1 MTTNDNTR
9 RRVLKGLGAAGVAG
23 LAGCS
28 GGQGGDGGDGGND
41 SDGGGGA
48 DGGGGNDTNQTDT
61 GDGGSGGGTPMDDA
75 FTSYGQI
82 EPTQMHYNPF
92 NPQNRVMSV
101 EQTTGQNTPGP
112 VMYESLMQYNR
123 QTGEWTNRILTDFSV
138 DSESVTLELSGDYAW
153 SNGDAV
159 APEDLAAQ
167 YRLGEHVGIQLWTL
181 IDGVSVAGDQTV
193 ELALKKQTNPGVIR
207 KEANQ
212 RLMVKRG
219 VYSEY
224 LQRYEDASS
233 DDERKAVTQDLT
245 GWAYAAGGDPKPVV
259 NGPYALESATSQ
271 QWTLTRRED
280 FPVETNIPKYE
291 YLFMPK
297 TQKRWSAMIGGEI
310 DGGAI
315 LAAEKEIQK
324 QFPKSVKKISLP
336 GFGGLCVHVQ
346 HDHPVLGKQQVRQA
360 FAYLIN
366 REHVSGNVNP
376 RYSPVEAL
384 SGLTTSSAKQWLG
397 DQYEQLTAYGLES
410 NEEKAAEL
418 MRSAGFSKEGG
429 SWLDTN
435 GEAITFEFKA
445 PPWPG
450 PLGMAQTVGSTL
462 SQFGIK
468 TNMVSME
475 PTTWSTD
482 LTNGNYTIIAD
493 WYGGGPHPYFAFQQL
508 TGSQAKTSNYRLK
521 PTLPP
526 IGQPKQEGSTFD
538 VASNVVGLSQ
548 TMERSEAKSI
558 VADLA
563 WYYNQ
568 YLPEIPMTQG
578 TVPSYMSDDHWEFPA
593 TDDPSMYYMAPIS
606 ALLRETEEG
615 SNRAKLQAKT
625 E

>member
-1 MTTNDNTR
+1 MVENDNSR
-9 RRVLKGLGAAGVAG
+9 RRLLKGIGAAGVAG
-23 LAGCS
+23 LAGCNTG
-28 GGQGGDGGDGGND
+28 GGQDGGTDGGGNGTDGGDGT
-41 SDGGGGA
+41 
-48 DGGGGNDTNQTDT
+48 GNDTNQTDSE
-61 GDGGSGGGTPMDDA
+61 DGEADSGKPVDPA

-123 QTGEWTNRILTDFSV
+123 KTGEWTNRLLTDFSV
-138 DSESVTLELSGDYAW
+138 DSETVTLELSTDYTWSDGDPVTA
-153 SNGDAV
+153 
-159 APEDLAAQ
+159 EDLAAQ
-167 YRLGEHVGIQLWTL
+167 YRLAKHVNVQLWTL
-181 IDGVSVAGDQTV
+181 IDDVSVTGDQTV

-207 KEANQ
+207 KEANE
-212 RLMVKRG
+212 RLMVKRS

-224 LQRYEDASS
+224 LQRYEEASGK
-233 DDERKAVTQDLT
+233 DERETITQDLA
-245 GWAYAAGGDPKPVV
+245 GWAYATGGDPKPVV
-259 NGPYALESATSQ
+259 NGPYELASATSQ
-271 QWTLTRRED
+271 KWTLARRED
-280 FPVETNIPKYE
+280 FPVETNIPEYE
-291 YLFMPK
+291 YLFMSK
-297 TQKRWSAMIGGEI
+297 TQKRWSAMIGGNI

-324 QFPKSVKKISLP
+324 QFPDSIKKISLP

-346 HDHPVLGKQQVRQA
+346 HDHPVLGKQEVRQA

-366 REHVSGNVNP
+366 RKHVSGNVNP
-376 RYSPVEAL
+376 RYSPVQAL
-384 SGLTTSSAKQWLG
+384 SGLTTSSAEQWLG
-397 DQYEQLTAYGLES
+397 DRYGELTAYGLES
-410 NEEKAAEL
+410 NEKKAAEL
-418 MRSAGFSKEGG
+418 MQSAGFSKEGG
-429 SWLDTN
+429 SWLDTDGN
-435 GEAITFEFKA
+435 AITFEFKA

-462 SQFGIK
+462 SQFGIE

-482 LTNGNYTIIAD
+482 LTNGDYTIIAD

-508 TGSQAKTSNYRLK
+508 TGSQAETSNYQLK

-526 IGQPKQEGSTFD
+526 FGQPDGEGSSFD
-538 VASNVVGLSQ
+538 VAANVVNLSQ
-548 TMERSEAKSI
+548 TMEQAKAEDI

-578 TVPSYMSDDHWEFPA
+578 TVPSYMSDDDWEIPA

-606 ALLRETEEG
+606 ALLRERADGTDQ
-615 SNRAKLQAKT
+615 AKLQAKT